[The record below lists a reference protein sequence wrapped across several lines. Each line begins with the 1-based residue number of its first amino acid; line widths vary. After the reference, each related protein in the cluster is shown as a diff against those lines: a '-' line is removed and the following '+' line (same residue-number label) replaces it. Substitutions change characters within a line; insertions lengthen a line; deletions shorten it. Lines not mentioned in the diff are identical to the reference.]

1 MTHDAEALN
10 ATVRYTMWT
19 VFALEEV
26 LPEDD
31 DERAELITAA
41 QAAVAADGLVAVRA
55 DSVGTRAPFVQ
66 GLVDLVLERAALARA
81 ADATGTYPVL
91 DDLAADAADRPVA
104 EATSGG
110 LPPYRSV
117 CRPGCC
123 QMRAATP
130 TGIPAACSTDPWS

>member
-1 MTHDAEALN
+1 MTHDAETLN

-31 DERAELITAA
+31 DERAELIAAA
-41 QAAVAADGLVAVRA
+41 QAAVGD
-55 DSVGTRAPFVQ
+55 
-66 GLVDLVLERAALARA
+66 
-81 ADATGTYPVL
+81 
-91 DDLAADAADRPVA
+91 
-104 EATSGG
+104 
-110 LPPYRSV
+110 LPPFRSV

-123 QMRAATP
+123 QMRAESA